1 MKIHLAAA
9 VGSVVLT
16 AGAVLGAPAAGAQ
29 TATAYTTADNTRH
42 GQMGPATEEAQ
53 CRTTYKSG
61 GWNVTP
67 CIYLGT
73 GTTFDGWSF
82 VDAHPSSCATYRV
95 YLVDAA
101 TGALVQSTSARPCSE
116 TLSPDVF
123 ADASKF
129 TRLSAYTKFRAF
141 NSSGGVILSLD
152 SPSITWP

>member
-1 MKIHLAAA
+1 MKTHLAAA
-9 VGSVVLT
+9 LGSVVLT
-16 AGAVLGAPAAGAQ
+16 AGTLLGAPAAGAQ
-29 TATAYTTADNTRH
+29 TATAHPTADSTRH

-53 CRTTYKSG
+53 CRTPYTSG

-82 VDAHPSSCATYRV
+82 VDAHPSSCASYRV

-101 TGALVQSTSARPCSE
+101 TGALVRSTSARPCSE

-129 TRLSAYTKFRAF
+129 TSLSAYTKFRAF